1 MVYSAVMRNTT
12 VIEENVAET
21 DEFVEAKMLAQPL
34 MEEAES
40 VIEGIKNNKSPSS
53 YTHTE

>member
-1 MVYSAVMRNTT
+1 MAYSTVMRNTT

-21 DEFVEAKMLAQPL
+21 DKFVEAKMLAQSL

-40 VIEGIKNNKSPSS
+40 LIEGIRNNK
-53 YTHTE
+53 